1 MYSRKL
7 DRMYHPPSNLDR
19 YDNEEYMKNPLLKFR
34 LADVYERRHHIFL
47 KYRAAEVKMKLSRKR
62 LPSESDIRY
71 LPESHYVDN
80 LRRCVRKIVV
90 PKMLTK
96 TEKQI
101 LSYAPKILKQKL
113 PDLVKSY
120 MKDVHDEFDR
130 LMKIYSMKSIL
141 VKPELP
147 GEDPAEFDLPK
158 ADFRFS
164 LPGKTE
170 NYSKFV
176 QNRKRIKQRLLIL
189 HIPVR
194 CVLNSSELEF
204 PELLIVFDP
213 LQLKMT
219 QAASVQMGLGE
230 RECISHKTLLKYC
243 RTSLDNNNTYLR
255 WTWYPKFIC
264 SIRRMYKKRVISSKL
279 WPPTFLCIEGL
290 INRQL
295 NNLKQRTL
303 TELLKVCAND
313 RKIPMLRLN
322 LVCYDE
328 DNSIDIS
335 PSIEEILEVYETIA
349 REIADVGNRMEPIQP
364 QIDAS
369 TVSQA
374 AEYLRINLNLNYLN
388 EYIEQLKA
396 VIVKTYQPIQQ
407 YLVKYQR
414 KYYNLYSQTVMDD
427 LNEFLSE
434 PRAFEEYFTK
444 IDTYFEY
451 INLLRSEPRQDFFVL
466 AIINNEPAIKR
477 LRQIADG
484 LISRIT
490 TAITKQHIKTELDI
504 CDEFQYIKDRALE
517 IPKTTEELLA
527 AAEYMIFVKKEKL
540 FELRNRIQYCLKI
553 GTNLVELCEMSPY
566 HFDLTITTISW
577 LYDINEICDYNA
589 SQQENYKCLFEEHL
603 QEVVKKLNEDIEE
616 LIPKITIINDMSDP
630 KKFKEYYIMLQNFI
644 DQLKIFDDYVAWIN
658 KEEKL
663 FKIPQTLY
671 PTLDVLKTFVYPF
684 ATLMKLCINWMR
696 YHSVWLDGPF
706 EYLEPKF
713 VELTTDNYLKEFQKN
728 QKYYRQKIKQ
738 DLIDNPICKFKGQTE
753 DPDPE
758 NHPVPLRLCNKMI
771 QSIKD
776 FTIGVFIVN
785 NMCNPALRK
794 RHWKEMSEIAGFDIT
809 PDAGTTLRKIL
820 NYKLDSK
827 LDQFEI
833 ISVGANKELQLWNAL
848 QSMIH
853 EWDNKIFPTGPYKE
867 TGVQILSNLDDIQAL
882 LDDHILKTLSMR
894 GSAFMKPC
902 ETEVLAWYDKIKRVN
917 ETLDQW
923 GKVQAN
929 FLYLL
934 PIFSSKDIV
943 AQMPEEGRL
952 FLIVEQTFTRN
963 MGMILRQPLVMETAP
978 ASGLL
983 ESLIKAVEL
992 LDDITNGVNNYLEKK
1007 RLYFPRFF
1015 FLSNDEMLEILSE
1028 TKDPLR
1034 VLPHLSKCFEGI
1046 NSLEF
1051 DEKKNVMSMISGD
1064 MEIVPFVDQVST
1076 AAAGGSVEK
1085 WLLGVEY
1092 EMLKAVR
1099 EQMGMSFEHYPKVER
1114 YEWVLHW
1121 PQMVALC
1128 VSQIYWAA
1136 NVHINLRKSVTDYQA
1151 MNNFFAELTSDLHQI
1166 VSLVRSTEISNL
1178 NRITIKSL
1186 IVIDVHAKDVVEE
1199 LIRLKINSEY
1209 DFQWMSQL
1217 RYYWEEGDSWVR
1229 IINATVPYANEYL
1242 GNSDRLVITP
1252 LTDRC
1257 YRTLVGAYQLHLN
1270 GAPEGPAGTGKTETT
1285 KDLAKALAV
1294 QCKVFNCSDG
1304 LDYKAMGKFFKGL
1317 ASSGAWACFDEF
1329 NRIELEVLSVVAQ
1342 QILLIV
1348 QAVRANAVKFVF
1360 ENTEL
1365 TLNPSCYVCITM
1377 NPGYAGR
1384 SELPDNL
1391 KVLFRS
1397 VAMMVPDYAMIG
1409 EISLYSYGFVDARK
1423 LAVKIVT
1430 TYRLCSEQLSMQ
1442 NHYDYGMRAVK
1453 TVLSACGNIKKQ
1465 FPNELEDILLLRS
1478 LIDVNLPKFMS
1489 FDIPLFEGIISDIFP
1504 GINLPTI
1511 DYSLI
1516 EAEFK
1521 KFCKEMVLE
1530 PTDSFLTKVIQTYE
1544 MMIVRHGFM
1553 LVGEPLAGKSKTLD
1567 ILAKI
1572 LSSLKIKDPEKSP
1585 YFQHVQMGIMNP
1597 KSITMNQLYGSFD
1610 PVSYEWTDGLVARI
1624 FRDFAM
1630 TPTPDRKWVIFD
1642 GPVDAVWIENM
1653 NTVLDDNKKLCLTSG
1668 EVITMTKE
1676 MSMIFEVMDLAQA
1689 SPATV
1694 SRCGMIYMEPT
1705 TLGWQA
1711 FANTWLQKSD
1721 NRWADE
1727 ESIPYIKALF
1737 NWLLDPCQEFVR
1749 KNCTQYLK
1757 PGEYNC
1763 LTTTFDIF
1771 EMCLNEAIDEN
1782 PEDYQKYLPMY
1793 FQAAIIFSLIWG
1805 VAGILDSRSREKF
1818 DAFLRKHWAD
1828 EENIPANVGKLE
1840 IAIPVEGLLVD
1851 YIYIFKQRGAWRS
1864 WPDIAKRMEVEET
1877 SLGVQVPTVDTAR
1890 YMHLLKMH
1898 IDHKKKILLVGPT
1911 GTGKSVYVQNY
1922 LMNRLN
1928 SETNESAF
1936 MTFTVMITANQTQEL
1951 LISKLQKWKRGIYGA
1966 PKGKNTV
1973 LFVDDMNMPIKEEYG
1988 AQPPL
1993 ELLRQYFDYGHVY
2006 DLKDS
2011 TKIFIHNVIFVSACG
2026 LPGGS
2031 RQDVYPRFLNHF
2043 NIFSIDTF
2051 SDDTMNRIFVN
2062 VLLNGF
2068 RKTGHGNDV
2077 FVVVNQIVSA
2087 TQQIYKM
2094 VQNEMRA
2101 TPAKSHYIFNLRDIS
2116 RVVTGCSLLRKE
2128 SVNDKKVFV
2137 RLWYHEAL
2145 RVFYDRLVDDGDR
2158 KWMFNKLNEC
2168 VKANFKEKLETVFD
2182 NYCNEAADSGEALF
2196 TLDIASRV
2204 FFGVYFDEDS
2214 VADERRYEEV
2224 PTMAALYKLA
2234 MTSLDDYNSTRR
2246 SKMDITLFT
2255 FALQHLNRICRII
2268 SIGGASA
2275 LLIGLGGSGRQS
2287 LTKLATNMVQTS
2299 FFQPEI
2305 TKNYGAND
2313 WHDDLKSV
2321 LKEAGG
2327 LDKHT
2332 VFLMTENQIKM
2343 ELFLQDIDCLLN
2355 QGEVPN
2361 IYAIDEKQ
2369 EILEM
2374 VRLAAQGG
2382 NRNIDI
2388 SPLQVF
2394 SFFVNRCKK
2403 KLHIVLCLSPIG
2415 DSLRTRVRLYPSL
2428 VNCCTIDWYQSWPEE
2443 ALQMVAK
2450 ISLENVNVPS
2460 EEVKQA
2466 IVETTQYFHT
2476 TASSVC
2482 SDFCQA
2488 TGRYIYLT
2496 NASFLELIQSFQ
2508 KVIGR
2513 KQQEVMDA
2521 KMRYIGGLDTLAS
2534 AADAIS
2540 IMQKEL
2546 NDLQPKLLSMA
2557 ENSRKMLLEINTESV
2572 AAQAA
2577 AEQVKKDEIVAG
2589 IQAEAAQE
2597 LKSECEKDLAQAI
2610 PVLEEA
2616 LQALNTLKPADITLV
2631 KSMKNPPSVI
2641 KLVMAAVCVIK
2652 GIPPDRIADPATG
2665 KMVNDYW
2672 GPSKRIL
2679 GDLNFLQALKDF
2691 DKDNINPEIMKK
2703 IRKDFIPHK
2712 DFNPK
2717 IVAKASS
2724 AAKGLCQWIIAMDLY
2739 DNVAKIVA
2747 PKKAK
2752 LIAAEKEYADTMTF
2766 LNEKRELTAAL
2777 EAKVAK
2783 LNEDL
2788 DKANQEMRRTQDEAD
2803 LCESRLSRA
2812 KSLIDGLGGEK
2823 SRWTKAA
2830 EDLQSL
2836 YDHLPG
2842 DILISCG
2849 VIAYLSAVN
2858 YKYRSM
2864 CVEDWYQKCVNH
2876 KIPLSENYSITK
2888 ALGLDITIQN
2898 WNINGLPNDV
2908 FSTENAIIS
2917 ANSSRYSLFIDP
2929 QGQANNW
2936 IKNTERKNRLSAV
2949 KFNQA
2954 NYMKIIAESME
2965 YGYPVIIENVL
2976 EELEVPLDPILLHK
2990 TFTQGGHQFISLGD
3004 NIVPLHKNFRL
3015 YMTCN
3020 LRNPHF
3026 LPETF
3031 NKVTII
3037 NFALTQSALEDQLL
3051 SIVVAKERPDLQ
3063 ELRMNL
3069 TDEAAKNKAALVDAE
3084 NMILK
3089 TLTCSEGDILENE
3102 GAIQILGESKT
3113 LSIDIVAKQE
3123 ASKETS
3129 TKIEAFRLNYKPVAI
3144 HSSILY
3150 YSITDLPNIDP
3161 MYQFSLNWYINLY
3174 MYSIETA
3181 NKSKELPRRIKFLV
3195 DAVTRNLY
3203 NNVCRSIFDKDKLLF
3218 SFILCC
3224 RILLGNNQIEM
3235 RHMVHLLT
3243 SAKESGHVP
3252 KNPDPSWI
3260 TETIWA
3266 NVLRLE
3272 ELPELK
3278 GLVKFFQ
3285 SNLGAWKK
3293 IYDHA
3298 EPELQP
3304 LPEPW
3309 HNKTTR
3315 FEKIIILKSLRPDK
3329 VFLAIRHF
3337 IAAEMGSQFVTPP
3350 DFDISKSFME
3360 STALTPL
3367 IFILSPGADPL
3378 GSLLSFAE
3386 RTGYDETFQS
3396 ISLGQGQ
3403 GPIAQ
3408 NLIKV
3413 AQELGYW
3420 VCLQNC
3426 HLAASWMPKLEFL
3439 WENMDTFNTSPGFR
3453 LWLTSYPTPQFPVA
3467 LLQNGVKMT
3476 NEPPTGLKENIMRS
3490 YNSEPI
3496 NDQSFYTGVP
3506 KQDRA
3511 FTRLLFGI
3519 CFFHAVVQERRKYG
3533 PLGWNI
3539 AYGFNESDL
3548 QISVLQLRMLLN
3560 QYEHVP
3566 YDAISYLTAECNY
3579 GGRVTDTWDRR
3590 AIVTILADY
3599 VNSEVVSNNRYK
3611 FAIED
3616 RFIVPRKTEHREI
3629 LRYVDENYPS
3639 LAAPDVY
3646 GLHANSGI
3654 TRDLQT
3660 TKTLLDSMIL
3670 ILGSEVTSGGGIGQS
3685 AEQLLLDTV
3694 KEIVAE
3700 MPQNMDIEA
3709 AKKKYP
3715 VEYSESMNTVI
3726 TQEMER
3732 FLKLQLEIRASCRD
3746 VENAVH
3752 GIIVMTPELE
3762 AVITA
3767 IKLNRIPAKWMK
3779 KSYPSLKPLASY
3791 IQDLFKRIN
3800 WLHHW
3805 HHHSKPPT
3813 FWISGFFFTQA
3824 FLTGAMQ
3831 NFARKYKIPIDTLTF
3846 DHEVLNETYKDRA
3859 PEDGVYINGLFLEG
3873 ARWNWEENILDEQL
3887 PKVLIYS
3894 MPAIYLKPTIIS
3906 ELQEGNRYKSPLYKT
3921 AERKGTLSTTGHSTN
3936 YVIPLLLNTKLKA
3949 SHWVKRSVALICQT
3963 ND

>member
-1 MYSRKL
+1 MFTRKL
-7 DRMYHPPSNLDR
+7 ERMYHPPANLDR
-19 YDNEEYMKNPLLKFR
+19 YDNEEYMKNPLLKFH
-34 LADVYERRHHIFL
+34 LSKVYERRHHTFL
-47 KYRAAEVKMKLSRKR
+47 KYRAAEVKMKLARQR
-62 LPSESDIRY
+62 LPPERDIRY
-71 LPESHYVDN
+71 LPESHYVNN
-80 LRRCVRKIVV
+80 LRRSVRQIEV
-90 PKMLTK
+90 PKMLTR
-96 TEKQI
+96 TERKI
-101 LSYAPKILKQKL
+101 LSYAPLRLKQKL
-113 PDLVKSY
+113 PNLVKLY

-130 LMKIYSMKSIL
+130 LMKIYSMKKIL

-147 GEDPAEFDLPK
+147 HEDPADFELPK
-158 ADFRFS
+158 ADFRFT

-170 NYSKFV
+170 NYQKYV
-176 QNRKRIKQRLLIL
+176 LNRKRIGQRLLIL
-189 HIPVR
+189 KLPVR
-194 CVLNSSELEF
+194 FVLNSTEMEF
-204 PELLIVFDP
+204 PEYLVVFEP
-213 LQLKMT
+213 LQIT
-219 QAASVQMGLGE
+219 VGQAAAVQMGLGQ
-230 RECISHKTLLKYC
+230 RECISHKALLKYC
-243 RTSLDNNNTYLR
+243 RTSLDNYNTFLR
-255 WTWYPKFIC
+255 WTWYPKVINTL
-264 SIRRMYKKRVISSKL
+264 RRMHRKRVATPKM
-279 WPPTFLCIEGL
+279 WPSIFLCIEGL
-290 INRQL
+290 INRQM

-303 TELLKVCAND
+303 NELLRICSEGQT
-313 RKIPMLRLN
+313 IPMLRLN
-322 LVCYDE
+322 LICYDE
-328 DNSIDIS
+328 GDGIDIS
-335 PSIEEILEVYETIA
+335 PSLEEIQDTYVTIV
-349 REIADVGNRMEPIQP
+349 REIAEVGNRMEPIQP
-364 QIDAS
+364 QIDPT
-369 TVSQA
+369 TVNQA
-374 AEYLRINLNLNYLN
+374 AEYLRINLNENYLG
-388 EYIEQLKA
+388 EFVERLKQA
-396 VIVKTYQPIQQ
+396 ISRTYQPIQQ
-407 YLVKYQR
+407 YLKKYQR
-414 KYYNLYSQTVMDD
+414 KYYGLYSQAVRED
-427 LNEFLSE
+427 LDRFLGE
-434 PRAFEEYFTK
+434 PKKFEEYFRK
-444 IDTYFEY
+444 IDSYFEY
-451 INLLRSEPRQDFFVL
+451 INMLRSEPKQDYFLL
-466 AIINNEPAIKR
+466 AIINNEQCIKR
-477 LRQIADG
+477 LRQVADG
-484 LISRIT
+484 LIARIT
-490 TAITKQHIKTELDI
+490 SEITKEHIKTELAI
-504 CDEFQYIKDRALE
+504 CAEFEQIKERALE

-527 AAEYMIFVKKEKL
+527 SSEYMIYVKKEKL
-540 FELRNRIQYCLKI
+540 FELRDRIQYTLQV
-553 GTNLVELCEMSPY
+553 GTNLVELCEMSHY
-566 HFDLTITTISW
+566 HFDLTIKTINW
-577 LYDINEICDYNA
+577 LNDINEICDYNA
-589 SQQENYKCLFEEHL
+589 SQQENYKSLFEEHL

-616 LIPKITIINDMSDP
+616 MIPKMTIINDMSDP
-630 KKFKEYYIMLQNFI
+630 QKFKSYYIMLQNFI
-644 DQLKIFDDYVAWIN
+644 DQLKTFDDYVAWIN

-663 FKIPQTLY
+663 FKIPQTQY
-671 PTLDVLKTFVYPF
+671 PTMDVLKTFVYPF
-684 ATLMKLCINWMR
+684 ATLMKLCINWLR
-696 YHSVWLDGPF
+696 YYNVWMDGPF

-713 VELTTDNYLKEFQKN
+713 VEFTTDNYLKEFQKN

-738 DLIDNPICKFKGQTE
+738 DLIDNPVCKFKGQTE
-753 DPDPE
+753 DPDPN
-758 NHPVPLRLCNKMI
+758 NHPVPLRLCSKMI

-776 FTIGVFIVN
+776 FTTGVFIVN

-820 NYKLDSK
+820 NYNLDSK

-833 ISVGANKELQLWNAL
+833 ISISANKELQLWNSL
-848 QSMIH
+848 QAMIH
-853 EWDNKIFPTGPYKE
+853 EWDARVFPTGPYKE

-902 ETEVLAWYDKIKRVN
+902 ETEVLAWYEKIKRVN

-952 FLIVEQTFTRN
+952 FNIVEQTFSRN
-963 MGMILRQPLVMETAP
+963 MAMILRQPLVMETAP
-978 ASGLL
+978 APGLL

-1046 NSLEF
+1046 DSLEF
-1051 DEKKNVMSMISGD
+1051 DQEKNVLAMISAD
-1064 MEIVPFVDQVST
+1064 KEVVKFVDEVST

-1085 WLLGVEY
+1085 WLLGVEE

-1099 EQMGMSFEHYPKVER
+1099 QEMAWSYKNYPTLER
-1114 YEWVLHW
+1114 YEWVLNW
-1121 PQMVALC
+1121 PQMVVLC
-1128 VSQIYWAA
+1128 VSQIYWAG
-1136 NVHINLRKSVTDYQA
+1136 NVHGSLRKSASDPLA
-1151 MNNFFAELTSDLHQI
+1151 MQKFFEELNGDLRHI
-1166 VSLVRSTEISNL
+1166 VDLVRSTTISNL

-1209 DFQWMSQL
+1209 DFQWLAQL
-1217 RYYWEEGDSWVR
+1217 RYYWEEDDSWVR

-1317 ASSGAWACFDEF
+1317 ASCGAWACFDEF

-1342 QILLIV
+1342 QILLII
-1348 QAVRANAVKFVF
+1348 QAVRAKAVKFVF

-1365 TLNPSCYVCITM
+1365 TLNPACYVCITM

-1423 LAVKIVT
+1423 LAIKIVT

-1453 TVLSACGNIKKQ
+1453 TVLSACGNIRKQ
-1465 FPNELEDILLLRS
+1465 FPHELEDILLLRS

-1504 GINLPTI
+1504 GIELPSI

-1516 EAEFK
+1516 EEEFYR
-1521 KFCKEMVLE
+1521 FCKEMDLE
-1530 PTDSFLTKVIQTYE
+1530 PAESFLTKVIQTYE
-1544 MMIVRHGFM
+1544 MIIVRHGFM
-1553 LVGEPLAGKSKTLD
+1553 LVGDPMAGKSKTLE

-1572 LSSLKIKDPEKSP
+1572 LSALKLKAPDKSP
-1585 YFQHVQMGIMNP
+1585 YYQQVQMGIMNP

-1624 FRDFAM
+1624 FREFAM

-1676 MSMIFEVMDLAQA
+1676 MSMIFEVMDLSQA

-1694 SRCGMIYMEPT
+1694 SRCGMIYMEPAS
-1705 TLGWQA
+1705 LGWQA
-1711 FANTWLQKSD
+1711 FANSWLKRAD
-1721 NRWADE
+1721 KRWADE
-1727 ESIPYIKALF
+1727 ENSPYVLALF
-1737 NWLLDPCQEFVR
+1737 SWLLEPCQEFVR
-1749 KNCTQYLK
+1749 KHCVQYLK
-1757 PGEYNC
+1757 PGEFNR
-1763 LTTTFDIF
+1763 LQTTFDIF
-1771 EMCLNEAIDEN
+1771 DMCLHEAIEEN
-1782 PEDYQKYLPMY
+1782 PEDYPKYLAMY
-1793 FQAAIIFSLIWG
+1793 FQAAITYGIVWG
-1805 VAGILDSRSREKF
+1805 IAGILDNRSREKF
-1818 DAFLRKHWAD
+1818 DKFYRELWTN
-1828 EENIPANVGKLE
+1828 EETMPELIGKLD
-1840 IAIPVEGLLVD
+1840 ISMPLEGLLVD
-1851 YIYIFKQRGAWRS
+1851 YMYIFKQRGSWRS
-1864 WPDIAKRMEVEET
+1864 WNDIAKRLDVEET
-1877 SLGVQVPTVDTAR
+1877 SLGVQVPTIDTAR
-1890 YMHLLKMH
+1890 YMHLIKMH
-1898 IDHKKKILLVGPT
+1898 IEHKKKILLVGPT
-1911 GTGKSVYVQNY
+1911 GTGKTVYIQNY
-1922 LMNRLN
+1922 LMNKLDGEAY
-1928 SETNESAF
+1928 ETAF
-1936 MTFTVMITANQTQEL
+1936 MTFTVMISANQTQDL

-1966 PKGKNTV
+1966 PKGKQTV
-1973 LFVDDMNMPIKEEYG
+1973 LFVDDLSMPMKEEYG

-2006 DLKDS
+2006 DLRDS
-2011 TKIFIHNVIFVSACG
+2011 TKVFIHNLIFVSACG

-2031 RQDVYPRFLNHF
+2031 RQDVYARFLNHF

-2051 SDDTMNRIFVN
+2051 SDETMNRIFVN
-2062 VLLNGF
+2062 VLLNGL
-2068 RKTGHGNDV
+2068 RKTGHGSDV
-2077 FVVVNQIVSA
+2077 FGMANAIVSA
-2087 TQQIYKM
+2087 TQHIYKL
-2094 VQNEMRA
+2094 VQTEMRA
-2101 TPAKSHYIFNLRDIS
+2101 TPAKSHYIFNLRDIA

-2128 SVNDKKVFV
+2128 SVSDKKIFI
-2137 RLWYHEAL
+2137 RLWYHEAM
-2145 RVFYDRLVDDGDR
+2145 RIFYDRLIDDDDR
-2158 KWMFNKLNEC
+2158 RWMFQKLNDC
-2168 VKANFKEKLETVFD
+2168 VRVHFKEKLDV
-2182 NYCNEAADSGEALF
+2182 ALEQYH
-2196 TLDIASRV
+2196 TELQTGDRILTMDGANRI

-2224 PTMAALYKLA
+2224 ANIESLYKFALS
-2234 MTSLDDYNSTRR
+2234 SLEDYNSTRR

-2255 FALQHLNRICRII
+2255 FALQHLNRICRILSI
-2268 SIGGASA
+2268 SGASA

-2305 TKNYGAND
+2305 TKNYGPND

-2327 LDKHT
+2327 MDKHT
-2332 VFLMTENQIKM
+2332 AFLMTENQIKM

-2394 SFFVNRCKK
+2394 SFFVNRCKR

-2443 ALQMVAK
+2443 ALQMIAK
-2450 ISLENVNVPS
+2450 ISLENVRVPTDDM
-2460 EEVKQA
+2460 KQS
-2466 IVETTQYFHT
+2466 IVETCQYFHT
-2476 TASSVC
+2476 TAGKVSQS
-2482 SDFCQA
+2482 FCEL
-2488 TGRYIYLT
+2488 TGRHIYLT

-2508 KVIGR
+2508 TVMER
-2513 KQQEVMDA
+2513 KQKEVMDS
-2521 KMRYIGGLDTLAS
+2521 KLRYIGGLDTLAS
-2534 AADAIS
+2534 AAEAIS
-2540 IMQKEL
+2540 VMQKEL
-2546 NDLQPKLLSMA
+2546 NALQPKLLDMA
-2557 ENSRKMLLEINTESV
+2557 ENSRKMMLEINRETI

-2577 AEQVKKDEIVAG
+2577 AEQVKKDEVVAS

-2597 LKSECEKDLAQAI
+2597 LKNECEKDLAQAI

-2616 LQALNTLKPADITLV
+2616 LQALNTLKPTDITLV

-2652 GIPPDRIADPATG
+2652 GIPSDRIADPATG

-2679 GDLNFLQALKDF
+2679 GDLNFLQSLKDF
-2691 DKDNINPEIMKK
+2691 DKDNINPDIMKK

-2712 DFNPK
+2712 DFNPS

-2739 DNVAKIVA
+2739 DHVAKIVA

-2752 LIAAEKEYADTMTF
+2752 LAAAEKEYADTMTF
-2766 LNEKRELTAAL
+2766 LNEKRELTAML

-2788 DKANQEMRRTQDEAD
+2788 EKANMEMKRTQDEAD
-2803 LCESRLSRA
+2803 LCQDKLTRA

-2830 EDLQSL
+2830 DDLQIL

-2842 DILISCG
+2842 DILLSCG
-2849 VIAYLSAVN
+2849 IIAYLSTMN
-2858 YKYRSM
+2858 YQFRTT
-2864 CVEDWYQKCVNH
+2864 CVQDWYEKCVD
-2876 KIPLSENYSITK
+2876 KEIPVSEGYNILK
-2888 ALGLDITIQN
+2888 ALGVEIQIQN
-2898 WNINGLPNDV
+2898 WNINGLPNDI

-2929 QGQANNW
+2929 QGQANYW
-2936 IKNTERKNRLSAV
+2936 LKNMERKNRLSCV

-2954 NYMKIIAESME
+2954 NYMKVIAEAME

-2976 EELEVPLDPILLHK
+2976 EELEVPLDPILLKK
-2990 TFTQGGHQFISLGD
+2990 TFIQGGQKFISLGD
-3004 NIVPLHKNFRL
+3004 NIVPLHAHFRL

-3037 NFALTQSALEDQLL
+3037 NFALTQNALEDQLL

-3063 ELRMNL
+3063 ELRMTL
-3069 TDEAAKNKAALVDAE
+3069 TAEAAKNKSALIDAE

-3089 TLTCSEGDILENE
+3089 TLTSSEGDILENE
-3102 GAIQILGESKT
+3102 GAIQILGESQT
-3113 LSIDIVAKQE
+3113 LSTDIAAKQE
-3123 ASKETS
+3123 ASVET
-3129 TKIEAFRLNYKPVAI
+3129 TAKIEAFRLNYKPVAI

-3161 MYQFSLNWYINLY
+3161 MYQFSLSWYINLY
-3174 MYSIETA
+3174 IYSIETA
-3181 NKSKELPRRIKFLV
+3181 NKSKDLPRRIKFLV
-3195 DAVTRNLY
+3195 DAVSKNLY
-3203 NNVCRSIFDKDKLLF
+3203 NTVCRSIFEKDKLLF
-3218 SFILCC
+3218 SFILCT
-3224 RILLGNNQIEM
+3224 RILIGNNQIQM
-3235 RHMVHLLT
+3235 RHLSHLLT
-3243 SAKESGHVP
+3243 SAKETVSQIP
-3252 KNPDPSWI
+3252 NPDPGWI
-3260 TETIWA
+3260 NENLWSNI
-3266 NVLRLE
+3266 LRLE
-3272 ELPELK
+3272 EFPELK
-3278 GLVKFFQ
+3278 GIVASFR
-3285 SNLGAWKK
+3285 SNTAAWKR

-3304 LPEPW
+3304 LPDGW
-3309 HNKTTR
+3309 QNRTTR
-3315 FEKIIILKSLRPDK
+3315 FEKIIVLKCLRPDK
-3329 VFLAIRHF
+3329 VFLAIRNF
-3337 IAAEMGSQFVTPP
+3337 IAAEIGPQFVSPP
-3350 DFDISKSFME
+3350 EFDISKSYIE

-3386 RTGYDETFQS
+3386 KMGHDENFQS

-3408 NLIKV
+3408 NLIKN
-3413 AQELGYW
+3413 AQELGHW

-3426 HLAASWMPKLEFL
+3426 HLAASWMPKLEYL
-3439 WENMDTFNTSPGFR
+3439 WENMDTFNTSPSFR

-3496 NDQSFYTGVP
+3496 NDPTFYTGVG

-3539 AYGFNESDL
+3539 SYGFNESDL
-3548 QISVLQLRMLLN
+3548 QISVLQLSMLLN
-3560 QYEHVP
+3560 QYDHVP
-3566 YDAISYLTAECNY
+3566 YDAIGYLTAECNY

-3599 VNSEVVSNNRYK
+3599 VNHEVVTDNRYK
-3611 FAIED
+3611 FATD
-3616 RFIVPRKTEHREI
+3616 DSFTVPRKTEHREI

-3639 LAAPDVY
+3639 LAAPEVY

-3660 TKTLLDSMIL
+3660 TKTLMDSMIL
-3670 ILGSEVTSGGGIGQS
+3670 ILGSEVTSGGGGSQN
-3685 AEQLLLDTV
+3685 ADQQLLETV
-3694 KEIVAE
+3694 RDIVSN
-3700 MPQNMDIEA
+3700 MPDNMDVEG

-3715 VEYSESMNTVI
+3715 VDYNESMNTVI

-3732 FLKLQLEIRASCRD
+3732 FLKLQLEIRTSCRD
-3746 VENAVH
+3746 IEQAVH

-3762 AVITA
+3762 GVINA

-3791 IQDLFKRIN
+3791 IQDLFKRLN
-3800 WLHHW
+3800 WLHDW
-3805 HHHSKPPT
+3805 HHNNKPPT

-3831 NFARKYKIPIDTLTF
+3831 NYARKYKIPIDTLTF
-3846 DHEVLNETYKDRA
+3846 DHQVLDVEHRNEPPD
-3859 PEDGVYINGLFLEG
+3859 DGVYINGLFLEG
-3873 ARWNWEENILDEQL
+3873 ARWNWQEKVLDEQL
-3887 PKVLIYS
+3887 PKVLIYP
-3894 MPAIYLKPTIIS
+3894 MPAIYLIPTTIYD
-3906 ELQEGNRYKSPLYKT
+3906 LKAGNRYKSPLYKT

-3936 YVIPLLLNTKLKA
+3936 YVIPVFLNTNIKP
-3949 SHWVKRSVALICQT
+3949 SHWVKRSAALICQT
-3963 ND
+3963 SD